1 MQRGGGLRQIAQSQT
16 TVKQA
21 RQINGLNGLNGLNG
35 GALEKL
41 QQEAQVPLCSVHSGQ
56 VLKSRMRIRKSVTGL
71 KPT

>member
-16 TVKQA
+16 IVKQA
-21 RQINGLNGLNGLNG
+21 RQINDLNG